1 MQLLSQKTVIYAT
14 HQLEFLDAAD
24 LVLVRNPELQSD
36 IQIYQEFSHL
46 KLRYPLLLNVYL

>member
-36 IQIYQEFSHL
+36 IQTYQEFSHL

>member
-46 KLRYPLLLNVYL
+46 KLRYPLL

>member
-36 IQIYQEFSHL
+36 IQIYQEFSYL
-46 KLRYPLLLNVYL
+46 KLLYPLLLNVYL